1 MPSLNHLIAP
11 FNRYSPI
18 TLSRLIDEVQGIKVD
33 ELRTTKGIMM
43 KAISSLAAILA
54 FALPLAV
61 GLNGC
66 GTLNNARPL
75 EEGRHQVGLTVG
87 GPMVMLSGA
96 PIPLPNAVVEG
107 RHGVAT
113 IAERPLDINYGLNL
127 TGTAF
132 GILQVHVGTSY
143 LIMAQKGSA
152 PALSVSNRLFIASNL
167 LGAGDKA
174 DPDTKFWAADQLELT
189 ASWLLGDHLL
199 YVGLGQYFDFGN
211 PALTLTPSVGADFD
225 PGERGGFRL
234 HTELRYYAINQP
246 HKVAAVTWVFPE
258 SVGALGFNFGFSYAF

>member
-1 MPSLNHLIAP
+1 MTSIIHPIAP
-11 FNRYSPI
+11 FNRYSNV
-18 TLSRLIDEVQGIKVD
+18 TLSRLIEEVQGIMVD
-33 ELRTTKGIMM
+33 ELRTIKGTMM
-43 KAISSLAAILA
+43 KATFSLAAILA
-54 FALPLAV
+54 FTLSLAM

-66 GTLNNARPL
+66 STINNARPL
-75 EEGRHQVGLTVG
+75 AEGSHQVGLTVG

-107 RHGVAT
+107 RHGVT
-113 IAERPLDINYGLNL
+113 TVAERPLDVNYGLNL

-132 GILQVHVGTSY
+132 GILQVHVGASY
-143 LIMAQKGSA
+143 LIMAQKGSV
-152 PALSVSNRLFIASNL
+152 PALSVSNRIFIASNL
-167 LGAGDKA
+167 LGAADKA
-174 DPDTKFWAADQLELT
+174 DPDAKFWAADQLEIT
-189 ASWLLGDHLL
+189 ASWLLGDHLV

-225 PGERGGFRL
+225 PGETGGFRL

-246 HKVAAVTWVFPE
+246 HEVAAVTWVFPE